1 MNRIAKHYEPS
12 RAEIERL
19 IEGNAALSDTVC
31 LRDEQLRQAGVYNAA
46 ITKVANEWKGHA
58 KFWERLFWSVCCSF
72 AGLFIAFFC
81 LLFGVK

>member
-31 LRDEQLRQAGVYNAA
+31 LRDEQLRQAGIYNVA
-46 ITKVANEWKGHA
+46 ITKVAHQWKSLA
-58 KFWERLFWSVCCSF
+58 AFWERLFWSMV
-72 AGLFIAFFC
+72 AGCVGLLIAVVC
-81 LLFGVK
+81 LLCGD